1 MKTCYEDHNEY
12 KKQEFNI
19 AIENLYIH
27 SKKFELSPQTLAK
40 FEKLFQFLKDKL
52 NKLDQSQ

>member
-27 SKKFELSPQTLAK
+27 SKKFELSQPTLAK
-40 FEKLFQFLKDKL
+40 FEKLFQFLKNKL
-52 NKLDQSQ
+52 NKLD